1 MGGKEG
7 DPDQSRALYS
17 CLNTLPWPIFHLS
30 TLDNQCHGS
39 IPCIY
44 TMDTPTVPALRV
56 AEGEIPAGISGLPG
70 MVDAKHSHR
79 TASDMDFAVWSQ
91 WQPMLA
97 VTVVPDT
104 VTLQLP

>member
-1 MGGKEG
+1 
-7 DPDQSRALYS
+7 
-17 CLNTLPWPIFHLS
+17 
-30 TLDNQCHGS
+30 
-39 IPCIY
+39 
-44 TMDTPTVPALRV
+44 MDTPTVPALRV

-79 TASDMDFAVWSQ
+79 TALIWTHFAVWSQ